1 MSGNIANAVKR
12 YEIRHPVAN
21 DWQASLWNKFII
33 TCWPTLL
40 VTGPDGK
47 PLATFIGEGQ
57 MHYVR
62 PFIKTSLAFYSARL
76 TPSIDKLPT
85 VTFGATS
92 RDETYTDCGAKET
105 LLSFPGKVH
114 LGEDRVAYVSDTA
127 NHRIVMISTESNQ
140 VIG

>member
-62 PFIKTSLAFYSARL
+62 PFIKTSLAFYSAHL
-76 TPSIDKLPT
+76 TPPLEKLPT
-85 VTFGATS
+85 LTFGATS
-92 RDETYTDCGAKET
+92 RDDAFSDCGPKET